1 MTQIDFIMDKLKQD
15 GEISRNY
22 CLRNYISRLGARI
35 NDLKKIGFEFETEN
49 RDGDYVYKLKVKDT
63 LF

>member
-1 MTQIDFIMDKLKQD
+1 MDKLKQD

-35 NDLKKIGFEFETEN
+35 NDLKKMGFEFETEN
-49 RDGDYVYKLKVKDT
+49 RDGDYVYKLKVKST